1 MHKGG
6 GRNRGILR
14 YMYIRKIIIII
25 IVHVT
30 CKHNFYEKTSL
41 AYMYVHVH
49 NVCTFLHLVYVH
61 VHVCSSSFVYPGEH
75 EDITPL
81 SSDR

>member
-1 MHKGG
+1 
-6 GRNRGILR
+6 
-14 YMYIRKIIIII
+14 MYILCGMYVYIHRIIIII

-30 CKHNFYEKTSL
+30 CKHNCYEKVL
-41 AYMYVHVH
+41 LVYMYVLP
-49 NVCTFLHLVYVH
+49 LHLVYVH
-61 VHVCSSSFVYPGEH
+61 VHVCSSASQSFAYPGEH